1 MLERVRLCVRL
12 CPTTRDWPT
21 ANGGLFSCI
30 SITSFSIASSIGSSL
45 SGACSVDVD
54 PMEMLLAVS
63 LLASDVLFKELAEF
77 DDPETED
84 VPDRNELIDTDT
96 AAELFD
102 GTTKVDEGDNVAEE
116 ASCCDGE
123 EAG

>member
-1 MLERVRLCVRL
+1 M
-12 CPTTRDWPT
+12 
-21 ANGGLFSCI
+21 
-30 SITSFSIASSIGSSL
+30 

-63 LLASDVLFKELAEF
+63 LLASDVLFKELTEF

-84 VPDRNELIDTDT
+84 VPDRNEFIATDAT
-96 AAELFD
+96 LTSAPELFD

>member
-1 MLERVRLCVRL
+1 M
-12 CPTTRDWPT
+12 
-21 ANGGLFSCI
+21 
-30 SITSFSIASSIGSSL
+30 
-45 SGACSVDVD
+45 SGACSVDAD
-54 PMEMLLAVS
+54 PMEILLTVS
-63 LLASDVLFKELAEF
+63 LLASELTEF

-96 AAELFD
+96 APELFD

-116 ASCCDGE
+116 ASCCDGD

>member
-1 MLERVRLCVRL
+1 MS
-12 CPTTRDWPT
+12 
-21 ANGGLFSCI
+21 G
-30 SITSFSIASSIGSSL
+30 ASS
-45 SGACSVDVD
+45 VDAD
-54 PMEMLLAVS
+54 PMVLLLAVS
-63 LLASDVLFKELAEF
+63 LLASDVLFKELTEF

-84 VPDRNELIDTDT
+84 VPDWNELIDTGAT
-96 AAELFD
+96 LTSAPELFD

>member
-1 MLERVRLCVRL
+1 M
-12 CPTTRDWPT
+12 
-21 ANGGLFSCI
+21 
-30 SITSFSIASSIGSSL
+30 
-45 SGACSVDVD
+45 SGACSVDAD

-63 LLASDVLFKELAEF
+63 LLARDVLFKELTEF

>member
-1 MLERVRLCVRL
+1 
-12 CPTTRDWPT
+12 
-21 ANGGLFSCI
+21 
-30 SITSFSIASSIGSSL
+30 
-45 SGACSVDVD
+45 
-54 PMEMLLAVS
+54 MLLAVS
-63 LLASDVLFKELAEF
+63 LLASDVLSKELAEF

>member
-1 MLERVRLCVRL
+1 M
-12 CPTTRDWPT
+12 
-21 ANGGLFSCI
+21 
-30 SITSFSIASSIGSSL
+30 

-102 GTTKVDEGDNVAEE
+102 GTTKVDEGDNAAEE